1 MNKSLNSQTVSAG
14 LAIFAMFFG
23 AGNLIYPLMIGMTSG
38 NLTGIGFLGF
48 SITAVLLPLAGLIA
62 MILFEGDYEAFFNR
76 LGKIPGAL
84 LIATSMVI
92 IGPLIAIPRIV
103 TLSHTMIAPFMPF
116 KTLQAINPL
125 SSFIFALLFLGV
137 TFLMTYRE
145 NKIVNLLGSV
155 VSPLLLIS
163 LIIIIIKGFLSGTT
177 PIASAYTP
185 LQIVINNI
193 IRGYETLDL
202 LGGIFFASI
211 VFKIL
216 KQTTES
222 NVKRLAYLGLK
233 SGLLGVGLLALV
245 YAGMSYLSAFNGLG
259 LEGLDAGELFR
270 EISFRVLGNGGAA
283 IIGTAV
289 LMACLSTSI
298 ALGAVVGEYVQHT
311 IARDRIS
318 FITALLLVLAT
329 SMPLSIYG
337 LRAVLTLTAGVITYV
352 GYPILIALTIANIL
366 YKLFGIRT
374 VKAPVLV
381 VFVAALASYYL
392 W

>member
-1 MNKSLNSQTVSAG
+1 MNKLLNSQTISTG
-14 LAIFAMFFG
+14 LAVFAMFFG
-23 AGNLIYPLMIGMTSG
+23 AGNLIYPLVVGMTSG
-38 NLTGIGFLGF
+38 NSTGLGFLGF
-48 SITAVLLPLAGLIA
+48 SLTAVLLPLAGLVA

-84 LIATSMVI
+84 LIAICMII

-103 TLSHTMIAPFMPF
+103 TLSHTMIAPFMPL
-116 KTLQAINPL
+116 KTLQVINPL
-125 SSFIFALLFLGV
+125 SSFIFAIIFLGV

-145 NKIVNLLGSV
+145 NKIVNLLGSI

-163 LIIIIIKGFLSGTT
+163 LAIIIIKGFFSGTT
-177 PIASAYTP
+177 PIASTYTP
-185 LQIVINNI
+185 LQIVIKNV

-233 SGLLGVGLLALV
+233 SGLLGVGLLALI

-259 LEGLDAGELFR
+259 LESLDAGELFR
-270 EISFRVLGNGGAA
+270 EISFRVLGNGGTA

-318 FITALLLVLAT
+318 FVTALLLVLAA
-329 SMPLSIYG
+329 SIPLSIYG
-337 LRAVLTLTAGVITYV
+337 LRSVLMLTGGVITYV
-352 GYPILIALTIANIL
+352 GYPILIALTIANIV
-366 YKLFGIRT
+366 YKLFAIRA

-381 VFVAALASYYL
+381 VFVIALISYL

>member
-1 MNKSLNSQTVSAG
+1 MNKLLNSQTVSTG

-23 AGNLIYPLMIGMTSG
+23 AGNLIYPLMVGMTSG

-48 SITAVLLPLAGLIA
+48 SLTAVLLPLAGLIA
-62 MILFEGDYEAFFNR
+62 MILFEGDYEVFFNR

-103 TLSHTMIAPFMPF
+103 TLSHTMVAPFMPF

-125 SSFIFALLFLGV
+125 SSFIFAILFLGV

-163 LIIIIIKGFLSGTT
+163 LVIIIIKGFISGAT
-177 PIASAYTP
+177 PIAPTYTS

-233 SGLLGVGLLALV
+233 SGLLGIGLLALV

-259 LEGLDAGELFR
+259 LEGLDAGERFQR
-270 EISFRVLGNGGAA
+270 NFIPRLGQRRSGNHWYRSSYG
-283 IIGTAV
+283 
-289 LMACLSTSI
+289 MSI
-298 ALGAVVGEYVQHT
+298 N
-311 IARDRIS
+311 
-318 FITALLLVLAT
+318 
-329 SMPLSIYG
+329 IYCS
-337 LRAVLTLTAGVITYV
+337 RCSRR
-352 GYPILIALTIANIL
+352 
-366 YKLFGIRT
+366 GIRT
-374 VKAPVLV
+374 TYHRKRSYFLCNCSIARSRS
-381 VFVAALASYYL
+381 FYAALYL
-392 W
+392 WAARSVNAHYRSNYLCWISNTHCSHHCQYFV

>member
-1 MNKSLNSQTVSAG
+1 MNKLLNSQTISTG
-14 LAIFAMFFG
+14 LAVFAMFFG
-23 AGNLIYPLMIGMTSG
+23 AGNLIYPLVVGITSG

-62 MILFEGDYEAFFNR
+62 MILFDGDYNAFFNR

-84 LIATSMVI
+84 LIATCMMI
-92 IGPLIAIPRIV
+92 IGPIIAIPRIV
-103 TLSHTMIAPFMPF
+103 TLSHTMIAPFIPF
-116 KTLQAINPL
+116 KALQEINPF
-125 SSFIFALLFLGV
+125 SSFVFALIFLGI
-137 TFLMTYRE
+137 TYLMTYRE

-163 LIIIIIKGFLSGTT
+163 LAIIIIKGFISGIT
-177 PIASAYTP
+177 PAASTDTP
-185 LQIVINNI
+185 LYVLIINV

-211 VFKIL
+211 VLKIL
-216 KQTTES
+216 KQTTEN

-233 SGLLGVGLLALV
+233 AGLIGVGLLAIV
-245 YAGMSYLSAFNGLG
+245 YAGMSYLSAFNGVG
-259 LEGLDAGELFR
+259 LEHLDAGELFR

-311 IARDRIS
+311 IARDRIA
-318 FITALLLVLAT
+318 FTTALMLVLAA
-329 SMPLSIYG
+329 SLPLSIYG
-337 LRAVLTLTAGVITYV
+337 LRTVLMLTGGIITYV
-352 GYPILIALTIANIL
+352 GYPILIALTFANIL
-366 YKLFGIRT
+366 YKLFGIKM
-374 VKAPVLV
+374 VKIPV
-381 VFVAALASYYL
+381 ALIFTTALISYL